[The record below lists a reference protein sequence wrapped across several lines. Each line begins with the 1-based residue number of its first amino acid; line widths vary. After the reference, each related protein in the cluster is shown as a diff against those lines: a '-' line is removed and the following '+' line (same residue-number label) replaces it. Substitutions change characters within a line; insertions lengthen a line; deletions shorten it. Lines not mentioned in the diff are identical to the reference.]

1 MRFFAPL
8 VLCNSKKIRCLKDD
22 LWLLDTQSWA
32 FIWSVTQGTQY
43 QALRYYSLLVC
54 FDEGQQG
61 KFFTLGLTCVLI
73 DALVDFDLKLP

>member
-22 LWLLDTQSWA
+22 LWLLDTQSWN
-32 FIWSVTQGTQY
+32 VTQGTQY
-43 QALRYYSLLVC
+43 KALRYYSLLVC